1 MAAPTAAPVNAPMI
15 YHEEPIYRNGV
26 IVGSSTSGAWGHRV
40 NLSLGLGYV
49 KNEAGVGKDWIDS
62 GTWEVE
68 LAWKRYPAKVQLQCF
83 YDPKGARIKV

>member
-1 MAAPTAAPVNAPMI
+1 M
-15 YHEEPIYRNGV
+15 
-26 IVGSSTSGAWGHRV
+26 

-83 YDPKGARIKV
+83 YDPKGSRIKV